1 MALSDLIAAIQARA
15 EASTNIV
22 KQRLGA
28 PVSGR
33 DADWSQSDWL
43 TTLLSG
49 VYDWTSALAP
59 GAHATQHKHLGGD
72 EIATAT
78 PGANAIPKASAAGL
92 LDSWISSAA
101 AATLGLIK
109 LTNHLGGTAALPTVI
124 GVQETGGPTS
134 LILGAWADGQ
144 FLKRVGATAVGA
156 AAGGGSASEWMISNL
171 YKQWAISTSAGAAN
185 RINTMGFVMPVG
197 MDVSSITIHCASNGG
212 GTDIV
217 GFGIY
222 DTAGNL
228 LLRTDGYATTTGAPY
243 DWAAVSKVVHYPV
256 SGGPVTL
263 QPGTYI
269 WAWTSNGVSC
279 SINASDAATAND
291 YSGLDPY
298 FGYSTTASAAGV
310 LPATIALPV
319 TYDPDRGRPWF
330 GLKD

>member
-1 MALSDLIAAIQARA
+1 MVSGKRAAWIGGVAGAVGVIAMLVIMGPITKPPSAPD
-15 EASTNIV
+15 AST
-22 KQRLGA
+22 
-28 PVSGR
+28 
-33 DADWSQSDWL
+33 
-43 TTLLSG
+43 
-49 VYDWTSALAP
+49 
-59 GAHATQHKHLGGD
+59 
-72 EIATAT
+72 TAK
-78 PGANAIPKASAAGL
+78 GI
-92 LDSWISSAA
+92 
-101 AATLGLIK
+101 IK
-109 LTNHLGGTAALPTVI
+109 LTNHLGGTATVPTVI
-124 GVQETGGPTS
+124 GMQETGGPTS
-134 LILGAWADGQ
+134 LILGTVVDGQ
-144 FLKRVGATAVGA
+144 YLKRVGATVVGA
-156 AAGGGSASEWMISNL
+156 SAALATKWMISNL
-171 YKQWAISTSAGAAN
+171 YKQWAIGTSAGAAN
-185 RINTMGFVMPVG
+185 RVNTMGFVLPVA
-197 MDVSSITIHCASNGG
+197 MAINTITIHCASNGA

-222 DTAGNL
+222 NTAGNL